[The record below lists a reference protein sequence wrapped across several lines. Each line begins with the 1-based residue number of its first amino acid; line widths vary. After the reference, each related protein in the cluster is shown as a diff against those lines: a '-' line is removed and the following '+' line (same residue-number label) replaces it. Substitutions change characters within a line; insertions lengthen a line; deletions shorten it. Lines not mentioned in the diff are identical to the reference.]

1 MSTPQEQLTPQP
13 EDVPTFA
20 NRIRQK
26 THAYSDVDDHE
37 LVTRIVKKFPEYAEH
52 VQMNPTGAASVRDD
66 VDFSN
71 EPQPTPDAPVM
82 PASIERGAML
92 DPSRRYT
99 LKLPVDAADDGD
111 TILQKGLASVGQ
123 NLGLTPEQIT
133 HATSTIYQTLKQ
145 KGRGLSYAG
154 TNQPTTQK
162 AVDEAKRTGQVSY
175 VLEDPEIISRFNDY
189 LASSNSMQAATPQEK
204 EVLNASSDTANDA
217 RRVGLNPRDL
227 QLVAGAG
234 EAAGSDVMQLGANAA
249 DVIGANSLRDK
260 LQGAADLHLQKGQAI
275 DERRD
280 ELEPRSLGETVI
292 SEAVKSAPQMAML
305 GGVGEGG
312 AMAARLAGAPALV
325 GSTAALAGMGALQNE
340 RGGAKEMV
348 KGAGM
353 NALLPVVGSALSAR
367 ALNLGVP
374 QRLMGEFTLN
384 AAPAYLATGDT
395 DKAIAQGLIA
405 VGMHKAGGEGVEES
419 SVVPETARPKF
430 VVRRDGLIDVH
441 VPDESGNGHTVV
453 TVMPDAPSRVEAS
466 RSLSQRM
473 AMKTATRMR
482 ENLERLESG
491 KMSRGEV
498 AGLSEYNGVTSP
510 QALGQFYRDQIKGLE
525 THARGR
531 APVPVSEKL
540 REHFPDIPVET
551 PSMRPIDRT
560 PAGQIKDNIY
570 AALSLPRSIITAGDL
585 SASGRQGAALA
596 AGHPVKAARAFGAQ
610 LRAFASEGQAR
621 AEMERIQNHPLFDV
635 AKESGLFLPDL
646 EDSSLSVG
654 QREEAY
660 ASKFAKHV
668 PLVKRSERA
677 FNTFLNKLR
686 FDVFTD
692 AVKAHPEMSEKD
704 MHSLSNTLNVLTGR
718 GHLPTEFLERHA
730 AEAAQI
736 IFAPRLLASRFESL
750 TLPFRGSA
758 VARREAARSLVSL
771 VGVNVGLLGLA
782 KMAGAKVDTDP
793 RSTDFARI
801 RIGNTRLDFAAGYQ
815 PLIRYTAQLLMGQRK
830 DVETGEIRKA
840 ARLDIAEH
848 LARTR
853 AAPQVSTPIDLATG
867 KNVAGEPVTL
877 KSAALG
883 SVEYLALRDIE
894 EAVKDDLKHGRS
906 GRRGAALGSL
916 AIFGVGAST
925 YDSEKKPKTQLQFK
939 RR

>member
-1 MSTPQEQLTPQP
+1 
-13 EDVPTFA
+13 V
-20 NRIRQK
+20 
-26 THAYSDVDDHE
+26 
-37 LVTRIVKKFPEYAEH
+37 
-52 VQMNPTGAASVRDD
+52 
-66 VDFSN
+66 
-71 EPQPTPDAPVM
+71 
-82 PASIERGAML
+82 
-92 DPSRRYT
+92 
-99 LKLPVDAADDGD
+99 
-111 TILQKGLASVGQ
+111 
-123 NLGLTPEQIT
+123 
-133 HATSTIYQTLKQ
+133 
-145 KGRGLSYAG
+145 
-154 TNQPTTQK
+154 
-162 AVDEAKRTGQVSY
+162 
-175 VLEDPEIISRFNDY
+175 
-189 LASSNSMQAATPQEK
+189 
-204 EVLNASSDTANDA
+204 ANDA

-234 EAAGSDVMQLGANAA
+234 EAAASDVAQLGANAA
-249 DVIGANSLRDK
+249 DVVGANSLRDK
-260 LQGAADLHLQKGQAI
+260 LQGAADVHLQKGQAI

-292 SEAVKSAPQMAML
+292 SEAFKSAPQMAML

-312 AMAARLAGAPALV
+312 AIAARLAGAPALV
-325 GSTAALAGMGALQNE
+325 GSTAALAGMGALQSE
-340 RGGAKEMV
+340 RGGAKGMV

-353 NALLPVVGSALSAR
+353 NALLPVVGSALSSR
-367 ALNLGVP
+367 ALKLGVS
-374 QRLMGEFTLN
+374 QRLLGEFTLN

-395 DKAIAQGLIA
+395 NKAIAQGLIA
-405 VGMHKAGGEGVEES
+405 IGMHKASGGEGVEEAS
-419 SVVPETARPKF
+419 APEAAARPKF
-430 VVRRDGLIDVH
+430 VMRSDGLIDVH
-441 VPDESGNGHTVV
+441 VPDESGNGQTIV
-453 TVMPDAPSRVEAS
+453 TVKPDAPSRVEAS

-473 AMKTATRMR
+473 AMKTATRIR

-498 AGLSEYNGVTSP
+498 AGLMEYNGVGTP
-510 QALGQFYRDQIKGLE
+510 KLLGQFYRDQIKGLE

-531 APVPVSEKL
+531 ASAPVSEKL

-551 PSMRPIDRT
+551 PSESREFAVPHDGERT
-560 PAGQIKDNIY
+560 PAGKIKENIY
-570 AALSLPRSIITAGDL
+570 GALSLPRSIITAGDL
-585 SASGRQGAALA
+585 SASGRQGAVLA
-596 AGHPVKAARAFGAQ
+596 AGHPVKAARAFKAQ

-621 AEMERIQNHPLFDV
+621 AEMGRIQNHPLFDA

-660 ASKFAKHV
+660 ASRFAKHV
-668 PLVKRSERA
+668 PLVNRSERA
-677 FNTFLNKLR
+677 FNTFLNKMR

-704 MHSLSNTLNVLTGR
+704 MHSLSKTLNVLTGR
-718 GHLPTEFLERHA
+718 GSLPGKFLERHA

-782 KMAGAKVDTDP
+782 KLAGAKVELDP

-801 RIGNTRLDFAAGYQ
+801 RVGNTRLDFAAGYQ

-830 DVETGEIRKA
+830 DVETGEIKKA

-848 LARTR
+848 LGRTR
-853 AAPQVSTPIDLATG
+853 LAPQVSIPIDLATG
-867 KNVAGEPVTL
+867 KNVAGDPVTL
-877 KSAALG
+877 KSAARG
-883 SVEYLALRDIE
+883 SVEYLVLRDIE

-906 GRRGAALGSL
+906 GARGAALGSL

-925 YDSEKKPKTQLQFK
+925 YDSEKKPKTQFQFK